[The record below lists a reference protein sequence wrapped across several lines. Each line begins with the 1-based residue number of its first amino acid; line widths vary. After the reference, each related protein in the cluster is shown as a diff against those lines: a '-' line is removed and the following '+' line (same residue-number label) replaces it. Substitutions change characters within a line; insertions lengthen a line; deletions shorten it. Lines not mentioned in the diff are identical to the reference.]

1 MRVLMISPEIAP
13 FAKVGGLAD
22 VVGSLPKAQAR
33 LGHEI
38 RIVCP
43 LYGCMERLGEWTRYE
58 APLQIELGEGNVP
71 AAVWMA
77 QLPGS
82 SVELYLIEQGEF
94 FGGAE
99 IYRGASGDGLGDD
112 RRFALLCRA
121 ALDLCYLLEWI
132 PQVIH
137 CHDWP
142 AALAPLMLNSVE
154 VDEPLAR
161 AATVLTIHSL
171 QYQGHFSPGIIQFAG
186 LPEEVFQ
193 GDCLEFMGGVNLLK
207 GGIYNATK
215 ITTVSPT
222 YSREVLKEGG
232 GFGLEEVLK
241 FRSADLIGILNGI
254 DLEEWDPA
262 TDALIRANYTCE
274 EFDGKRE
281 CKRALQREFGLRVDP
296 ERMLLGVVSRFFWEK
311 GLDLLVALIP
321 KLLSDLGVQLVAL
334 GQGDPEIE
342 GYFREMSERFSGSIG
357 TRIAFSN
364 ELAHRIFAGADAFI
378 MPSRFEPCGL
388 SQLYAMAYGAPPIVR
403 ATGGLVDTV
412 EDYDETRATGT
423 GFAFK
428 EADAGELMACI
439 RRAVQLYEK
448 SPSDFH
454 NLRIRGM
461 RADFSWERSAE
472 RYSDVYRWAVEAHS
486 S

>member
-1 MRVLMISPEIAP
+1 MRVLMITSEIAP

-22 VVGSLPKAQAR
+22 VVGSLPKALAG

-43 LYGCMERLGEWTRYE
+43 LYGCIESLGDWTRYD
-58 APLQIELGEGNVP
+58 APFQIRLGEGNVC
-71 AAVWMA
+71 ATVWETR
-77 QLPGS
+77 LPGS
-82 SVELYLIEQGEF
+82 SVELYLIEHEEA
-94 FGGAE
+94 FGGTE
-99 IYRGASGDGLGDD
+99 IYRGASEGSFGDA
-112 RRFALLCRA
+112 RRFGLLCRA
-121 ALDLCYLLEWI
+121 SLDLCYFLDWI
-132 PQVIH
+132 PDVIH

-142 AALAPLMLNSVE
+142 AALVPLMLNTTE
-154 VDEPLAR
+154 AGEPLAR

-171 QYQGHFSPGIIQFAG
+171 QYQGQFSPGVIDFLK
-186 LPEEVFQ
+186 LPKEVFRA
-193 GDCLEFMGGVNLLK
+193 DCLEFMGGVNLLK

-215 ITTVSPT
+215 VTTVSPT

-254 DLEEWDPA
+254 DLEEWNPA
-262 TDALIRANYTCE
+262 TDALIRANFTCKK
-274 EFDGKRE
+274 FDGKGE

-296 ERMLLGVVSRFFWEK
+296 KRMLFGVVSRFFWEK

-321 KLLSDLGVQLVAL
+321 KLVSDLGVQLVAL

-342 GYFREMSERFSGSIG
+342 GCFRDMSERFSGSVG
-357 TRIAFSN
+357 ARIAFSN
-364 ELAHRIFAGADAFI
+364 ELAHRIVAGADAFI

-388 SQLYAMAYGAPPIVR
+388 SQLYAMAYGTPPVVR

-412 EDYDETRATGT
+412 EDYNETRPMGT
-423 GFAFK
+423 GFLFK
-428 EADAGELMACI
+428 ESDAGELMACI

-461 RADFSWERSAE
+461 RGDFSWERSA
-472 RYSDVYRWAVEAHS
+472 RKYSDVYRWAVEARR
-486 S
+486 